1 MATIRESDLPGI
13 GRKFQVETRSG
24 DLLMIIVHDSGTR
37 ELYHVMPQEPEN
49 ILSRI
54 ALDDL
59 EARQVAGII
68 GGLTYR
74 PQALEA
80 LELPLE
86 EMVIE
91 WYKVES
97 EHAAVDKSIRDLQ
110 VRQHTGATIIA
121 VIEPDG
127 TQRINPEPDQI
138 IQQGA
143 TLVVI
148 GRREHIQA
156 LKQLIGGEER

>member
-1 MATIRESDLPGI
+1 
-13 GRKFQVETRSG
+13 
-24 DLLMIIVHDSGTR
+24 
-37 ELYHVMPQEPEN
+37 
-49 ILSRI
+49 
-54 ALDDL
+54 
-59 EARQVAGII
+59 
-68 GGLTYR
+68 
-74 PQALEA
+74 
-80 LELPLE
+80 
-86 EMVIE
+86 MVIE

-97 EHAAVDKSIRDLQ
+97 EHAAVDKTIRDLQ

-148 GRREHIQA
+148 GRREHMQA

>member
-1 MATIRESDLPGI
+1 MATIRETDLPGI

-24 DLLMIIVHDSGTR
+24 DLLIMIVHDSGIR
-37 ELYHVMPQEPEN
+37 ELYHVEPQDPEK

-68 GGLTYR
+68 GGMTYR

-80 LELPLE
+80 VELALQ

-91 WYKVES
+91 WYKIEP
-97 EHAAVDKSIRDLQ
+97 EYAAVDKSIRELQ

-138 IQQGA
+138 IRQGA

-148 GRREHIQA
+148 GQREHMQA
-156 LKQLIGGEER
+156 LKQLIEGEER